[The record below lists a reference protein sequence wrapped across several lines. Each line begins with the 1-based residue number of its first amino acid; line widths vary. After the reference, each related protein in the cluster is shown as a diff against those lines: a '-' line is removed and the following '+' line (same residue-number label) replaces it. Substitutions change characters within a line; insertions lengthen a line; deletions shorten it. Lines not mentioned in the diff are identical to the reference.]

1 MSLKKTT
8 FAAMAA
14 AMLLLTACHKPKT
27 PVLEDVTDTFS
38 WILGRNTAEGIKAGP
53 FKDIDHDIFMRAIEA
68 TFNGDPQPIDDSTYH
83 AALQQ
88 LTRVLQMQ
96 MQRETSDRQ
105 TIVDQKQEEYFK
117 NLTAENPNV
126 KKHPSGFYYE
136 VLKEGKGKKA
146 FYAAHVYFDY
156 RSFTMLDG
164 KPYDQ
169 TYGKREPI
177 NHVIG
182 DPMFK
187 GLIEGMML
195 MNEGSI
201 YRFYFPYQLA
211 FGPQGS
217 GDIPGYTPFIYEVEL
232 HSVSSL

>member
-1 MSLKKTT
+1 MKKILLIVAAGLSL
-8 FAAMAA
+8 AA
-14 AMLLLTACHKPKT
+14 CSNHKT
-27 PVLEDVTDTFS
+27 PALEDVNDTFS
-38 WILGRNTAEGIKAGP
+38 WILGRNTVEGINAGP
-53 FKDIDHDIFMRAIEA
+53 FKDIDHDVFMRAIEA

-96 MQRETSDRQ
+96 MQRQTADRQ
-105 TIVDQKQEEYFK
+105 TTVDQQQEEYFK
-117 NLTAENPNV
+117 KLVADNPNV

-169 TYGKREPI
+169 TYGKRDPI

-182 DPMFK
+182 EPMFK
-187 GLIEGMML
+187 GLIDGMML

-201 YRFYFPYQLA
+201 YRFYFPYELA

-217 GDIPGYTPFIYEVEL
+217 GSIPGYTPMIYEVEL
-232 HSVSSL
+232 HNIAKI

>member
-1 MSLKKTT
+1 MSPKKTT
-8 FAAMAA
+8 IVTMAA

-27 PVLEDVTDTFS
+27 PTLEDATDTFS
-38 WILGRNTAEGIKAGP
+38 WILGRNTVEGINAGP
-53 FKDIDHDIFMRAIEA
+53 FKDIDHDIFMRAVEA
-68 TFNGDPQPIDDSTYH
+68 TFNGEAQPIDDSTYNL
-83 AALQQ
+83 ALKE
-88 LTRVLQMQ
+88 LTKILQMQ
-96 MQRETSDRQ
+96 MQRQASDRK
-105 TIVDQKQEEYFK
+105 TTVDQQQEEYFAQ
-117 NLTAENPNV
+117 LVAENHNV

-146 FYAAHVYFDY
+146 FYATHVYFDY
-156 RSFTMLDG
+156 RSYTMFDG

-182 DPMFK
+182 EPMFK

-211 FGPQGS
+211 FGTQGS
-217 GDIPGYTPFIYEVEL
+217 GNIPGYTPFIYEIEL
-232 HSVSSL
+232 HSVSGL

>member
-1 MSLKKTT
+1 MKKILLIVAAGLSL
-8 FAAMAA
+8 AA
-14 AMLLLTACHKPKT
+14 CSSHKT
-27 PVLEDVTDTFS
+27 PALEDATDTFS
-38 WILGRNTAEGIKAGP
+38 WILGRNTVEGINAGP
-53 FKDIDHDIFMRAIEA
+53 FKDIDHDVFMRAVEA

-96 MQRETSDRQ
+96 MQRQTADRQ
-105 TIVDQKQEEYFK
+105 TTVDQQQEEYFK
-117 NLTAENPNV
+117 KLVAENPNV

-169 TYGKREPI
+169 TYGKRDPI

-182 DPMFK
+182 EPMFK
-187 GLIEGMML
+187 GLIDGMML
-195 MNEGSI
+195 T
-201 YRFYFPYQLA
+201 
-211 FGPQGS
+211 FGQQGS

-232 HSVSSL
+232 HSVSSI